1 MARSIITA
9 PALAGCLLV
18 SSLALTGCGSDDT
31 KTDDASK
38 PSSNSS
44 SSAAEG
50 SGEVKLI
57 KDGTLTVCTSLPY
70 DPFEVSKDGKIVGFD
85 VDLIAE
91 IGKKVSATP
100 EYIDTPFEGINTGT
114 DLKTDKCDIA
124 AAAMTIT
131 DTRKKVMD
139 FTNPYFDATQALLVK
154 KDSTIAKIEDL
165 KGKRLGV
172 QTGTTGEEY
181 AKKNAGEAQ
190 LVSFEDVA
198 ALEAAVKTGQVD
210 AGINDNGPLNA
221 YVKQNNDVKIA
232 TEFDTGEKYG
242 FAVKQGNAAL
252 LKAANDTLADLKS
265 GGDYQKIYDKWFK
278 ADA

>member
-18 SSLALTGCGSDDT
+18 SSLALTGCGGDDT
-31 KTDDASK
+31 TTDDASK